1 MSGIA
6 TLDEWLGQ
14 FGNDPRIRLIWL
26 DVKVNVDSKLRYF
39 VDQLL
44 VILKRHRITHHRLQ
58 FSVREVRIGALL
70 QEQFVQAGHPELAAL
85 VVTDTQPVVPYVSND
100 LVHRFNGINK
110 AVPYSGKNSKLL
122 HLA

>member
-1 MSGIA
+1 MNENMEFPDISGDDI
-6 TLDEWLGQ
+6 EW
-14 FGNDPRIRLIWL
+14 
-26 DVKVNVDSKLRYF
+26 
-39 VDQLL
+39 
-44 VILKRHRITHHRLQ
+44 
-58 FSVREVRIGALL
+58 L